1 MVESSSLHGKTVSHY
16 RIIEILGSGGMGIVY
31 RAHDEQL
38 DRDVAVKVLPSGR
51 ITDDSARKRF
61 RKEALALAKMNHPN
75 IETVHE
81 FASENGVDYLVTEY
95 IPGKTLT
102 EHLKAGPL
110 SERDV
115 TALGA
120 QIAAALEEA
129 QDRGIVHC
137 DLKPGNII
145 VTTKRQA
152 KVLDFGLAK
161 LLRPTGDMTTDTISQ
176 TTGLKGTLPYM
187 APEQLNAETADART
201 DVHALGLVLYEMAT
215 GERAFRE
222 NSVPSLIESILH
234 QVPVPPR
241 ERNASLTTEL
251 EHIILKALDKD
262 PERRY
267 QSAREL
273 RVDLERLRTP
283 TAPITA
289 LGASDKARQGIWKT
303 LRSHPGRVALSM
315 SMIAAALV
323 AIFWFVGTRPVLS
336 FSPRDWILLTDFD
349 NQTGETVFD
358 RSLQAALTVS
368 LEQSAHANIFPRA
381 RIPDTLKRM
390 NKPAT
395 EGINESVGR
404 EICLRE
410 HIRGLLNCGIARVGQ
425 EYVLSAR
432 LIDPHSGNS
441 VRSYLERAKG
451 QDNVLDALDKIGS
464 RLRRDLG
471 ESLSSIQMADRPLPL
486 VTTSSLQALKN
497 YVDASDAWSRGKY
510 QEAVPLYK
518 NAVQLDPDFA
528 MAHAALGGAY
538 YSFIFNDPAEG
549 KTEYEKAL
557 QLSTRTTERER
568 LSIQA
573 GYAANQNHVGEA
585 NNLYHVYLNKYP
597 DDWRIRSNFAGTL
610 RNNGEY
616 KEAIQQYME
625 VIRIAPKDGG
635 AYINIATSY
644 SGLGQTADALRYY
657 GQAFELEPTWKTAGN
672 LNHEYGFTLVLSG
685 DEAAARSVFEL
696 ALEKPE
702 MKGMAQRSLGWLALY
717 HGQYR
722 AARTLFE
729 AALLHYA
736 ANKAPLSEAR
746 QDFLL
751 SIVADGQGDRVR
763 MLHQL
768 DEAAKF
774 LPEIGPKVWMGS
786 LTGCAYARAGVP
798 KKGEKILQSI
808 KPAVDFNN
816 AEQSSQYHRLE
827 GEIALAQ
834 GRKAQAL
841 ESFNLAQS
849 ERSDA
854 QTMEALAR
862 AYLAAGDLNQ
872 GITWYE
878 KLIVSPQT
886 PLGWEAQQEW
896 LAAHY
901 HLAKAYL
908 AQGEKDKAA
917 QVLEKLLALWKNA
930 DPDIPVLIAAK
941 SEYAKLK

>member
-1 MVESSSLHGKTVSHY
+1 MMESSSLQGQTVSHY

-51 ITDDSARKRF
+51 ITDDSARRRF

-81 FASENGVDYLVTEY
+81 FASEKGVDYLVTEY
-95 IPGKTLT
+95 IQGKTLG

-115 TALGA
+115 TSLGA

-129 QDRGIVHC
+129 QDRGIIHC

-145 VTTKRQA
+145 VTPKRHA
-152 KVLDFGLAK
+152 KVLDFGLAR

-176 TTGLKGTLPYM
+176 TTGLTGTLPYM
-187 APEQLNAETADART
+187 APEQLNAQAADART

-222 NSVPSLIESILH
+222 DSVPSLIESILH
-234 QVPVPPR
+234 QMPTLPR
-241 ERNASLTTEL
+241 ERNASLSADL

-267 QSAREL
+267 QSAREM

-289 LGASDKARQGIWKT
+289 LRSSDTLWKGIWKT
-303 LRSHPGRVALSM
+303 LRTHPRRTALSM
-315 SMIAAALV
+315 SMIAVALV

-358 RSLQAALTVS
+358 RSLLAALTVS
-368 LEQSAHANIFPRA
+368 LEQSAHANIFPRE
-381 RIPDTLKRM
+381 RLPDTLKRM
-390 NKPAT
+390 NRPAT

-410 HIRGLLNCGIARVGQ
+410 NIRGLLNCGIARVGQ
-425 EYVLSAR
+425 EYVLSAQ

-451 QDNVLDALDKIGS
+451 QDNVLNALDNIAS

-497 YVDASDAWSRGKY
+497 YVDASDVWSRGKY

-538 YSFIFNDPAEG
+538 YSFIFNDPVDG

-568 LSIQA
+568 LSIQL
-573 GYAANQNHVGEA
+573 GYAANLNHVGEA
-585 NNLYHVYLNKYP
+585 DNLYHLYLDKYP
-597 DDWRIRSNFAGTL
+597 DDWRMRSNFAGML
-610 RNNGEY
+610 RENGQY
-616 KEAIQQYME
+616 QEAIEQYLE
-625 VIRIAPKDGG
+625 VIRIAPKDGS
-635 AYINIATSY
+635 AYINVATSY

-657 GQAFELEPTWKTAGN
+657 GQAFELEPTWKSAGN
-672 LNHEYGFTLVLSG
+672 LNHEYGFALVRNG
-685 DEAAARSVFEL
+685 DETAARTVFEL
-696 ALEKPE
+696 ALEKPD
-702 MKGMAQRSLGWLALY
+702 MKGLAQRSLGWLALY

-722 AARTLFE
+722 AARASFE
-729 AALLHYA
+729 AALLYYA
-736 ANKAPLSEAR
+736 AIKAPLSEAR

-751 SIVADGQGDRVR
+751 SIVADGQSDRVR
-763 MLHQL
+763 TLHQL

-774 LPEIGPKVWMGS
+774 LPELGPKVWMGS

-798 KKGEKILQSI
+798 KKAEKILQST

-834 GRKAQAL
+834 GRKARAL
-841 ESFNLAQS
+841 ESFKLAQNEKS
-849 ERSDA
+849 GA

-862 AYLAAGDLNQ
+862 AYVAAGDLNQ
-872 GITWYE
+872 AIAWYE
-878 KLIVSPQT
+878 KLIESPSP
-886 PLGWEAQQEW
+886 PLGWEPQQDW

-908 AQGEKDKAA
+908 TRGDKAKA
-917 QVLEKLLALWKNA
+917 APVLKELLTLWKDA
-930 DPDIPVLIAAK
+930 DPDIPILIAAK